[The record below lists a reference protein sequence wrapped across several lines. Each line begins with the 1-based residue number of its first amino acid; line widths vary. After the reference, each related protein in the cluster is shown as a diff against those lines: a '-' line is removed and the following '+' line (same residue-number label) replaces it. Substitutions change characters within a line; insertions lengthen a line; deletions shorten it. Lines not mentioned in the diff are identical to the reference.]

1 MFEWCIKHPTQVSV
15 IALLVCVLGTVAAL
29 RIPVQMI
36 PDLDVRTISVVT
48 RWPGATPQDV
58 EKEILIEQEDYLQN
72 VPGLQRMISSASMS
86 SAEIELEFPSTIDVN
101 DALIRVLN
109 ALSQVPSYP
118 ENVDEPRVIAT
129 SFSAN
134 SFMFYALIDTSGERE
149 PEDVLRMIDL
159 VMERVK
165 PRMERVPGVSQIR
178 VRGAPEQQIR
188 VNVDLA
194 RLASVGLTMQD
205 VRNAI
210 RDRNRDISAGDISSG
225 KRLYLVRTIGRLE
238 TPEQL
243 SSIILRRTGDSVT
256 KLGDVAEVQLSFY
269 EPDSVVY
276 QRGELG
282 IMVMV
287 SRESGT
293 NVIEIRDAMTK
304 VVEGIN
310 RDVLAPLG
318 MNMYMT
324 SDDVRY
330 VVSSI
335 KNVWRNLILGA
346 IAATF
351 VLWLFLRSAA
361 GTLICVAGIPICTI
375 AAFIGLQVAGRTI
388 NVISLAGVAF
398 AIGMTVDNAIVVL
411 ESIEKK
417 RRLGLGR
424 IDAAIAGVREVW
436 SSVLAS
442 TMTTVIVF
450 APVWLIEEEAG
461 QLFSDIS
468 IAISGAIIASMAVSI
483 AIIPT
488 ASIKLA
494 NLGGAAKEGARK
506 ARINVL
512 FETLVDK
519 LVMST
524 KGALA
529 GVLVTVGASLAI
541 IYFLTPSAE
550 YLPEGE
556 EAKIFTRLLA
566 PPGYNL
572 EMMQSIAKETSDHF
586 SQYYTTNGA
595 LENENL
601 DPSIPPIRQILFMVG
616 NQRTTIVAET
626 YDPSRINELRL
637 VFEDYFAKFPGIRN
651 FISRG
656 SIISSNDGGSRSVNL
671 DISGADLP
679 EIYKVAE
686 ACYRRAFEVID
697 NPSVNSTPS
706 ALSLQQPMVEIRPNW
721 DRVAEL
727 GYSNSSFGF
736 TVRALTDGAYVDEFI
751 LDGRRIDVFLY
762 STQGEV
768 DSLDSL
774 SNLPLFAPI
783 GGVVSVSSVAD
794 LVEKVDTDAIR
805 RLNGERTVT
814 LNIIPPRSLA
824 LEDAVEIVRN
834 DIVRHLR
841 TQGVIRGS
849 VDVSVTGAGDQL
861 QKTREALFGNFLI
874 ALILSYL
881 LLSAVF
887 SHWGFSWV
895 ILATVPIGIAG
906 GIGGLWLL
914 NTGGAFLGLI
924 GLTPIQQ
931 PFDMITML
939 GFLILLGTVVN
950 NPILIVSGT
959 IDRLRSNMEITDS
972 VREATLARIR
982 PILMSTTT
990 TVFGIAPLVL
1000 FPGAGTELYR
1010 GVGAI
1015 VLFGLL
1021 FSTFVTLVF
1030 LPSFLMLCLKTVSML
1045 KIGIGAQSLPE
1056 DQAAMESR

>member
-1 MFEWCIKHPTQVSV
+1 MFDWCIKHPTQVAV
-15 IALLVCVLGTVAAL
+15 IALLICVLGIVAAV

-72 VPGLQRMISSASMS
+72 VAGLQRMISSSSMS

-129 SFSAN
+129 SFSSN
-134 SFMFYALIDTSGERE
+134 SFIYYAIVDTSGERE

-188 VNVDLA
+188 INVDLA
-194 RLASVGLTMQD
+194 RLASVGITMQE

-238 TPEQL
+238 APEEL

-256 KLGDVAEVQLSFY
+256 RLGDVAEVNMSFY
-269 EPDSVVY
+269 EPTSMVY
-276 QRGELG
+276 QDGELG
-282 IMVMV
+282 IMVSV

-293 NVIEIRDAMTK
+293 NVIEIRNAMTDVIK
-304 VVEGIN
+304 EIN
-310 RDVLAPLG
+310 RDVLDPVNLE
-318 MNMYMT
+318 MYKT

-346 IAATF
+346 IAAT
-351 VLWLFLRSAA
+351 VILWLFLRSAS

-375 AAFIGLQVAGRTI
+375 AAFIGLQAAGRTI

-411 ESIEKK
+411 ESIEKQ
-417 RRLGLGR
+417 RRRGLGR
-424 IDAAIAGVREVW
+424 KEAAIEGVKEVW

-450 APVWLIEEEAG
+450 APIWLIQEEAG

-468 IAISGAIIASMAVSI
+468 IAISGAILASMLVSI

-488 ASIKLA
+488 ASIHFKR
-494 NLGGAAKEGARK
+494 LGKTVKEGAR
-506 ARINVL
+506 RPRLFVL
-512 FETLVDK
+512 FDHLVEK
-519 LVMST
+519 LVTST
-524 KGALA
+524 KGAWIGLLA
-529 GVLVTVGASLAI
+529 TGGVSGAI
-541 IYFLTPSAE
+541 IFFLTPSAE

-556 EAKIFTRLLA
+556 EAKIFVRLLA

-572 EMMQSIAKETSDHF
+572 ETMQAIAKQANDEF
-586 SQYYTTNGA
+586 SPYYVLNGA
-595 LENENL
+595 LENDSL
-601 DPSIPPIRQILFMVG
+601 DPSIPPITRMLLIVG
-616 NQRTTIVAET
+616 NQRTTLVAET
-626 YDPSRINELRL
+626 HDPTRINELSEI
-637 VFEDYFAKFPGIRN
+637 FYDYFKQFPGIRT

-671 DISGADLP
+671 DISGANLG
-679 EIYKVAE
+679 EIYTVAE
-686 ACYRRAFEVID
+686 SAYRRAFEVFE

-727 GYSNSSFGF
+727 GFTNSSFGF

-751 LDGRRIDVFLY
+751 LEGRRIDVFLY
-762 STQGEV
+762 SGDGEV
-768 DSLDSL
+768 ESLDAL
-774 SNLPLFAPI
+774 ANLPLYAPV
-783 GGVVSVSSVAD
+783 GGVVSVDSVGD
-794 LVEKVDTDAIR
+794 LVEKVDTDSIR

-814 LNIIPPRSLA
+814 LNIIPPKSVA
-824 LEDAVEIVRN
+824 LEDAVEVVRT
-834 DIVRHLR
+834 DIVNHLR
-841 TQGVIRGS
+841 SQNIISQGV
-849 VDVSVTGAGDQL
+849 DVAVTGAGDQL
-861 QKTREALFGNFLI
+861 QKTREALIGNFAI
-874 ALILSYL
+874 AVILSYL

-906 GIGGLWLL
+906 GIGGLWIMNASGAVLSLL
-914 NTGGAFLGLI
+914 GMQ
-924 GLTPIQQ
+924 PISQ

-959 IDRLRSNMEITDS
+959 IDRLRVGMEAPES
-972 VREATLARIR
+972 VKQATLARIR

-1021 FSTFVTLVF
+1021 FSTFVTLIF
-1030 LPSFLMLCLKTVSML
+1030 LPSFLVLSLKLVEKL
-1045 KIGIGAQSLPE
+1045 RPQKNPIAVDLPDPE
-1056 DQAAMESR
+1056 LVN

>member
-1 MFEWCIKHPTQVSV
+1 MFDWCIKHPTQVAV
-15 IALLVCVLGTVAAL
+15 IALLICVLGTVAAI

-72 VPGLQRMISSASMS
+72 VAGLQRMISSSAMS
-86 SAEIELEFPSTIDVN
+86 SAEIELEFPSSIDVN

-129 SFSAN
+129 SFSSN
-134 SFMFYALIDTSGERE
+134 SFIYYAIVDTSGERQ

-178 VRGAPEQQIR
+178 VLGAPEQQIR
-188 VNVDLA
+188 INVDLA
-194 RLASVGLTMQD
+194 RLAAVGITMQE

-210 RDRNRDISAGDISSG
+210 RDRNQDISAGDISSG

-238 TPEQL
+238 TPAEL

-256 KLGDVAEVQLSFY
+256 RLGDVADIELSFY
-269 EPDSVVY
+269 EPSSVVY
-276 QRGELG
+276 QDGELG
-282 IMVMV
+282 IMVSV
-287 SRESGT
+287 SREIGT
-293 NVIEIRDAMTK
+293 NVIEIRDAMTE
-304 VVEGIN
+304 VIEDIN
-310 RDVLAPLG
+310 SDVLASVDLE
-318 MNMYMT
+318 MYKT

-346 IAATF
+346 AMATL
-351 VLWLFLRSAA
+351 VLWLFLRSAS
-361 GTLICVAGIPICTI
+361 GTMLCVIGIPVCTI
-375 AAFIGLQVAGRTI
+375 AAFIGLQATGRTI

-411 ESIEKK
+411 ESIEKQ
-417 RRLGLGR
+417 RRRGLDR
-424 IDAAIAGVREVW
+424 MEAAIAGVQDVW

-450 APVWLIEEEAG
+450 APVWLIKEEAG

-468 IAISGAIIASMAVSI
+468 IAISGAILASMLVSI

-488 ASIKLA
+488 ASIHFA
-494 NLGGAAKEGARK
+494 RLGKTAKEGTHRP
-506 ARINVL
+506 RLFVL
-512 FETLVDK
+512 FDHLVEK
-519 LVMST
+519 LVTST

-529 GVLVTVGASLAI
+529 GLLITGGVSGAI

-572 EMMQSIAKETSDHF
+572 ETMQAIAKQANDDF
-586 SQYYTTNGA
+586 SPYYVLNGA
-595 LENENL
+595 LENEDL
-601 DPSIPPIRQILFMVG
+601 DPSIPPIVRMLIIVR
-616 NQRTTIVAET
+616 NQSTTIVAET
-626 YDPSRINELRL
+626 YDPARINELTT
-637 VFEDYFAKFPGIRN
+637 VFKEYFQQFPGIRN

-671 DISGADLP
+671 DISGADLG
-679 EIYKVAE
+679 EIYTVAE
-686 ACYRRAFEVID
+686 AAYRRAFEALD

-706 ALSLQQPMVEIRPNW
+706 SLSLQQPMVEIRPNW

-727 GYSNSSFGF
+727 GFSNSSFGF
-736 TVRALTDGAYVDEFI
+736 TVRALTDGAYVDEFL

-762 STQGEV
+762 SGEGEV
-768 DSLDSL
+768 ESLDAL
-774 SNLPLFAPI
+774 ANLPLYAPV
-783 GGVVSVSSVAD
+783 GGVVSVDSVGD
-794 LVEKVDTDAIR
+794 LVEKVDTDSIR

-814 LNIIPPRSLA
+814 LNIIPPKLVA
-824 LEDAVEIVRN
+824 LEDAVGIVRSEIVG
-834 DIVRHLR
+834 HLR
-841 TQGVIRGS
+841 DQGIITQGV
-849 VDVSVTGAGDQL
+849 DVAVTGAGDQL
-861 QKTREALFGNFLI
+861 QKTREALLGNFLI
-874 ALILSYL
+874 AVLLSYL

-887 SHWGFSWV
+887 SHWGFPWV

-906 GIGGLWLL
+906 GIGGLWVMNASGTVLSLL
-914 NTGGAFLGLI
+914 GMQ
-924 GLTPIQQ
+924 PISQ

-959 IDRLRSNMEITDS
+959 IDRLRTDMAVADS
-972 VREATLARIR
+972 VKEATLARIR

-990 TVFGIAPLVL
+990 TVFGIAPLVI

-1030 LPSFLMLCLKTVSML
+1030 LPSFLVLSLKLVEKLRPQRGPITV
-1045 KIGIGAQSLPE
+1045 KLP
-1056 DQAAMESR
+1056 DPGLAK